1 MNTKNKIIFVT
12 IMLLLVSVVVTGSN
26 KSEKLVID
34 KKIARQEQR
43 SENNIKDEP
52 IVIQE
57 LVEESMTE
65 VQTIQYFE
73 NSYQKVE
80 EYVNLDNFESVKD
93 KLNDIFISTVDF
105 VFYGKEINGVTFNDL
120 TEETKMQI
128 LKILEKIDNAIE
140 TKKPGYK
147 VVIKDKSSYLYENIS
162 EKVSQGLSY
171 TDDFLEE
178 KIGEQRYQNIKDATS
193 EFSNDVK
200 EITVEAYEGA
210 KELTKKGISSI
221 KKWYEDKRDS

>member
-1 MNTKNKIIFVT
+1 MNTKYKIIFVT

-26 KSEKLVID
+26 KSEKLAIN
-34 KKIARQEQR
+34 KNIARQEQ
-43 SENNIKDEP
+43 SSDNNIKDEP
-52 IVIQE
+52 IVIKE
-57 LVEESMTE
+57 PVEEPMTE

-80 EYVNLDNFESVKD
+80 EYVNSDNFESVKD

-105 VFYGKEINGVTFNDL
+105 VFYGKEINGITFNDL

-140 TKKPGYK
+140 TKKPNYK
-147 VVIKDKSSYLYENIS
+147 VVIKDKSSDLYENIS
-162 EKVSQGLSY
+162 EKVSRGLTY

-193 EFSNDVK
+193 EFGNDVK
-200 EITVEAYEGA
+200 EITVEAFEGA

>member
-1 MNTKNKIIFVT
+1 MNTKYKIIFVT

-26 KSEKLVID
+26 KSEKLAID
-34 KKIARQEQR
+34 KKIARQEQ
-43 SENNIKDEP
+43 SSDNNIKDEP
-52 IVIQE
+52 IVIKE
-57 LVEESMTE
+57 PVEEPMTE
-65 VQTIQYFE
+65 VQTIQYFD

-80 EYVNLDNFESVKD
+80 EYVNSDNFESVKD

-200 EITVEAYEGA
+200 EITVEAFEGA